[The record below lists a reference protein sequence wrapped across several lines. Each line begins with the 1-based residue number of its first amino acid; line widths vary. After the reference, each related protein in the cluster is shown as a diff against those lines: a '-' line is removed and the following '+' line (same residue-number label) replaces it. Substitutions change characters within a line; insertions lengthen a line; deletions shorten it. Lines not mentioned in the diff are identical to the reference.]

1 MPMSRL
7 LRYLLLVLLCQGT
20 SLVATAQFLS
30 WDDFVEQHLMEADA
44 DEAGGILVGNLC
56 DDYIYLH
63 EHPININ
70 QADSVELQRLGFLTA
85 SQIEGIHY
93 YIYRY
98 GALRSVGELMLIPEL
113 DYATRQLLSYV
124 VTFGDLAEEKVSLGE
139 TWRQMLTRGRSE
151 LSSRMD
157 IPLYRQAGYAP
168 RTQSQLDA
176 APSRYYVGNAL
187 YHNLRYGYRYGN
199 KLSWGFSV
207 EKDAGEPIFTAM
219 QPCPDYLS
227 GYVQV
232 GDMGVLRQLVVGNYR
247 LRFGQG
253 LVLNSDFALG
263 KTMLLQSLG
272 RQSAMVT
279 PHRGTGESDYYT
291 GAAMVIGWG
300 QVQLTAFGAYRK
312 LDATLDGAGIATLRT
327 SGYHRTLTERACRG
341 NTRGDLYGVH
351 VSYAVHGFHVGA
363 TALYQSFNRN
373 FTPSAQS
380 YKRYAPQ
387 GHSFTNASVDYAWHH
402 HRLSVMGETAVDGK
416 GAVATL
422 NMVRVKAADRLYMTL
437 LHRYYAHDYWALEA
451 KSLAASS
458 DVRNE
463 RGAYLGAEWQ
473 PHRRLAITA
482 YGDVY
487 RFPYLR
493 YRVSAPSY
501 GADGMATVR
510 YSINDDHLL
519 QLRYGYRLKQRD
531 VADGYTS
538 LEGALVNECTHRLR
552 FRWEAAL
559 TPLLSCQATA
569 ETCVVQAE
577 TLSTGYM
584 ANIQATYTPSHS
596 HHSCRVSGGVAAF
609 LADYASRIYS
619 YERGALY
626 AYNYQMFYGKGWRG
640 YLLVQY
646 GHRAMP
652 NLSALAKL
660 GSTLYLDRTS
670 IGSGAAMIADN
681 HCEDVQ
687 LQLRLTF

>member
-1 MPMSRL
+1 
-7 LRYLLLVLLCQGT
+7 
-20 SLVATAQFLS
+20 
-30 WDDFVEQHLMEADA
+30 MEADA
-44 DEAGGILVGNLC
+44 DEAGGVLAGNLY

-85 SQIEGIHY
+85 NQIEGIHY

-124 VTFGDLAEEKVSLGE
+124 VTFGECAEEKASFRE
-139 TWRQMLTRGRSE
+139 TWHQMLTRGRSE
-151 LSSRMD
+151 LSTRMD
-157 IPLYRQAGYAP
+157 IPLYRQAGYVP
-168 RTQSQLDA
+168 RTQGQLDA

-199 KLSWGFSV
+199 KLSWGFSA
-207 EKDAGEPIFTAM
+207 EKDAGEPLFTSM
-219 QPCPDYLS
+219 QPFPDYLS
-227 GYVQV
+227 GYVQL
-232 GDMGVLRQLVVGNYR
+232 GDMGLLRQLVVGNYR

-253 LVLNSDFALG
+253 LVMNSDFALG

-272 RQSAMVT
+272 KQSAMVN
-279 PHRGTGESDYYT
+279 PHRGTGEDDYYT
-291 GAAMVIGWG
+291 GVAVVIGWRR
-300 QVQLTAFGAYRK
+300 VQLTAFGACRK
-312 LDATLDGAGIATLRT
+312 FDATLDGVGIATLRT
-327 SGYHRTLTERACRG
+327 GGYHRTLTERACRG
-341 NTRGDLYGVH
+341 NTRSDLYGVH
-351 VSYAVHGFHVGA
+351 VTYAAHGLHLGGTV
-363 TALYQSFNRN
+363 LYQSFNRN
-373 FTPSAQS
+373 FTPSAQP

-416 GAVATL
+416 GDVATL
-422 NMVRVKAADRLYMTL
+422 NMVRVRAADRLYLTL
-437 LHRYYAHDYWALEA
+437 LQRYYAHDYWALEA
-451 KSLAASS
+451 KSLSASS

-463 RGAYLGAEWQ
+463 RGVYFGAEWQ
-473 PHRRLAITA
+473 PHQRLAITA
-482 YGDVY
+482 YGDAY
-487 RFPYLR
+487 HFPYLR

-501 GADGMATVR
+501 GADAMAAVR
-510 YSINDDHLL
+510 YSVSDNHLL
-519 QLRYGYRLKQRD
+519 QLRYSYRLKQRD

-538 LEGALVNECTHRLR
+538 LEDVLVNECTHRLR
-552 FRWEAAL
+552 LRWEATL
-559 TPLLSCQATA
+559 TPLFSCQATA
-569 ETCVVQAE
+569 ESSVAQAE
-577 TLSTGYM
+577 KFSSGYM
-584 ANIQATYTPSHS
+584 ANFQATYASLGMRHTW
-596 HHSCRVSGGVAAF
+596 RVSGGVAAF
-609 LADYASRIYS
+609 LTDYATRIYS

-652 NLSALAKL
+652 NLSALAKV
-660 GSTLYLDRTS
+660 GSTFYLDRTT

-687 LQLRLTF
+687 LQLRITF

>member
-1 MPMSRL
+1 M
-7 LRYLLLVLLCQGT
+7 
-20 SLVATAQFLS
+20 AQFLS

-44 DEAGGILVGNLC
+44 DEAGGVLAGNLY

-85 SQIEGIHY
+85 NQIEGIHY

-124 VTFGDLAEEKVSLGE
+124 VTFGECAEEKASFRE
-139 TWRQMLTRGRSE
+139 TWHQMLTRGRSE
-151 LSSRMD
+151 LSTRMD
-157 IPLYRQAGYAP
+157 IPLYRQAGYVP
-168 RTQSQLDA
+168 RTQGQLDA

-199 KLSWGFSV
+199 KLSWGFSA
-207 EKDAGEPIFTAM
+207 EKDAGEPLFTSM
-219 QPCPDYLS
+219 QPFPDYLS
-227 GYVQV
+227 GYVQL
-232 GDMGVLRQLVVGNYR
+232 GDMGLLRQLVVGNYR

-253 LVLNSDFALG
+253 LVMNSDFALG

-272 RQSAMVT
+272 KQSAMVN
-279 PHRGTGESDYYT
+279 PHRGTGEGDYYT
-291 GAAMVIGWG
+291 GVAVVIGWRR
-300 QVQLTAFGAYRK
+300 VQLTAFGACRK
-312 LDATLDGAGIATLRT
+312 FDATLDGVGIATLRT
-327 SGYHRTLTERACRG
+327 GGYHRTLTERACRG
-341 NTRGDLYGVH
+341 NTRSDLYGVH
-351 VSYAVHGFHVGA
+351 VAYAAHGLHLGG

-373 FTPSAQS
+373 FTPSAQP

-416 GAVATL
+416 GTVATL
-422 NMVRVKAADRLYMTL
+422 NMVRVRAADRLYLTL
-437 LHRYYAHDYWALEA
+437 LQRYYAHDYWALEA
-451 KSLAASS
+451 KSLSASS

-463 RGAYLGAEWQ
+463 RGIYFGAEWQ
-473 PHRRLAITA
+473 PHQRLAITA
-482 YGDVY
+482 YGDAY
-487 RFPYLR
+487 HFPYLR

-501 GADGMATVR
+501 GADAMAAVR
-510 YSINDDHLL
+510 YSVSDNHLL
-519 QLRYGYRLKQRD
+519 QLRYSYRLKQRD
-531 VADGYTS
+531 VADGYTL
-538 LEGALVNECTHRLR
+538 LEDVLVNECTHRLR
-552 FRWEAAL
+552 LRWEATL
-559 TPLLSCQATA
+559 TPLFSCQATA
-569 ETCVVQAE
+569 ESSVAQAE
-577 TLSTGYM
+577 KFSSGYM
-584 ANIQATYTPSHS
+584 ANFQATYASLGMRHTW
-596 HHSCRVSGGVAAF
+596 RVSGGVAAF
-609 LADYASRIYS
+609 LTDYATRIYS

-652 NLSALAKL
+652 NLSALAKV
-660 GSTLYLDRTS
+660 GSTFYLDRTT

-687 LQLRLTF
+687 LQLRITF